1 MQYPIFNSIINTVE
15 TNLERKGIPT
25 EMFKTWE
32 NSKINATGLELEIG
46 LKDVS
51 DYMSTLSINF
61 DWDSFREVSLA
72 RKLKGMESH
81 PLLENDHLKDINIIP
96 SIDVECTWHFNSESC
111 QPIQPDALGNY
122 RLENASSWMESI
134 SKSVNTFLAKDDIIT
149 RWHVEIEGDE
159 NGKYLSAINLI
170 SYFQY
175 NITHPNNL
183 NEVNTY
189 VARRLQS
196 LLYKSNKVINIS
208 TELLKLA
215 VAA

>member
-15 TNLERKGIPT
+15 SNLERKGIPT

-32 NSKINATGLELEIG
+32 NSKINATGLELEID
-46 LKDVS
+46 LKEVS
-51 DYMSTLSINF
+51 DFMSKLSINF
-61 DWDSFREVSLA
+61 DWDRFREVSLA

-81 PLLENDHLKDINIIP
+81 PLLNNDYLKETDIIP
-96 SIDVECTWHFNSESC
+96 TIDVEVTWLFNSDTC
-111 QPIQPDALGNY
+111 QPIQADALGNY
-122 RLENASSWMESI
+122 RLENASIWMETI
-134 SKSVNTFLAKDDIIT
+134 SKKVNAFLAKDDIIT

-175 NITHPNNL
+175 EIINLNNL
-183 NEVNTY
+183 NGVNTF

-196 LLYKSNKVINIS
+196 LLHKSNKVINIS
-208 TELLKLA
+208 TQLLKKT